1 MKISIKICNIEE
13 LMGSGVNKSK
23 GILIMQEI
31 LTVMTYLAVWLICRK
46 VVGIQSGFV
55 TLIISL
61 GAAVSVYVI
70 FAAKQYEGR
79 KNDDK

>member
-1 MKISIKICNIEE
+1 MH
-13 LMGSGVNKSK
+13 
-23 GILIMQEI
+23 EI

-46 VVGIQSGFV
+46 VVEIQSGFV

-70 FAAKQYEGR
+70 FAEKRYEDR
-79 KNDDK
+79 KNDDR